1 MGKLFASG
9 ASVSDTASGG
19 KEIVIQGDVME
30 GVAAMLE
37 DKYQVREGGKGGKE
51 RVGGLFLGFAK
62 ENGAGS
68 FECRLI
74 FPPFI
79 LDIRCRKKTLFSSR
93 RLPVWVW
100 KEKHLQRTA
109 LFPAIRTKSTGTG
122 VKSKSKPAKKKQPKP
137 SKATVFAR
145 CFTWYNK
152 WYGRGPSEVQP
163 PRLLVVAFAFAPS

>member
-1 MGKLFASG
+1 LKLKDVAKAMGKLFASG

-93 RLPVWVW
+93 RLPVGL
-100 KEKHLQRTA
+100 E
-109 LFPAIRTKSTGTG
+109 G
-122 VKSKSKPAKKKQPKP
+122 
-137 SKATVFAR
+137 
-145 CFTWYNK
+145 
-152 WYGRGPSEVQP
+152 E
-163 PRLLVVAFAFAPS
+163 AFATDSAFSSDQNKEHRDRCQIQKQAS